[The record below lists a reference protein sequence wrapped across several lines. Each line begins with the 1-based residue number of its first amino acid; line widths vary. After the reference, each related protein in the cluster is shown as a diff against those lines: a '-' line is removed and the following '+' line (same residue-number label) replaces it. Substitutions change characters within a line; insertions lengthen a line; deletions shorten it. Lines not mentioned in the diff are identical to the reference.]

1 MTDLL
6 KTLSN
11 IRSLRVIAR
20 ELSLEQLEAIAEKFA
35 IVIEEKREEVKAQ
48 QEEKSKTFRKPK

>member
-1 MTDLL
+1 MSDTL

-20 ELSLEQLEAIAEKFA
+20 EATLEQMETLLEKVSK
-35 IVIEEKREEVKAQ
+35 VIEEKREAIKAQ
-48 QEEKSKTFRKPK
+48 EVEQAKL

>member
-20 ELSLEQLEAIAEKFA
+20 EASIEQLELIAEKIA
-35 IVIEEKREEVKAQ
+35 LVIEEKREEIKVQ
-48 QEEKSKTFRKPK
+48 QE